1 MTMFTGAERQ
11 ETAGWCWE
19 AVMWMDTQMEVAS
32 LREVTKNY
40 GMHCALSGVNI
51 DLRQGSILALL
62 GPNGAGKT
70 TAVKLLLGL
79 LKPSNGSVHVFGLDP
94 QNVKTRQ
101 RMGAMLQAASVPE
114 TLRVREHIDLFST
127 YYPHP
132 LTMGETIARAGLE
145 HVENRFF
152 SDLSG
157 GERRRL
163 MFALAICGDP
173 DLLFL
178 DEPTT
183 GLDIEARRSMWAQIR
198 TLRAAGKTIL
208 LTTHY
213 LEEADHLADRIVVLK
228 GGKTAADGSPAEIK
242 RLGQSDLIDEAFLN
256 LTANQGVG
264 R

>member
-1 MTMFTGAERQ
+1 
-11 ETAGWCWE
+11 
-19 AVMWMDTQMEVAS
+19 MD
-32 LREVTKNY
+32 
-40 GMHCALSGVNI
+40 CALSSVSIN
-51 DLRQGSILALL
+51 LRAGKILALL

-79 LKPSNGSVHVFGLDP
+79 LKPSNGSVEVFGADP

-101 RMGAMLQAASVPE
+101 RMGAMLQSAAVPE
-114 TLRVREHIDLFST
+114 TLRVKEHIDLFST
-127 YYPHP
+127 YYPRP
-132 LTMGETIARAGLE
+132 LKMSETIVRAGLE

-157 GERRRL
+157 GEQRRL

-198 TLRAAGKTIL
+198 ALRAAGKTVL

-213 LEEADHLADRIVVLK
+213 LEEADQLADRIVVLK
-228 GGKTAADGSPAEIK
+228 RGQIAADGSPAEIK
-242 RLGQSDLIDEAFLN
+242 RLGNSELIDEAFLN
-256 LTANQGVG
+256 LTANGGEG